1 MELAEPLTAA
11 RRGSDV
17 DARPAAGRWY
27 DPDSASFIDDR
38 ERDMGSVATGD
49 AARADYSP
57 LKRGG
62 RFSMKAAI
70 PSA

>member
-1 MELAEPLTAA
+1 MDLAEPLRAPHHRA
-11 RRGSDV
+11 DQ
-17 DARPAAGRWY
+17 DAQPAVGRWY

-38 ERDMGSVATGD
+38 ELGGGST
-49 AARADYSP
+49 YSP
-57 LKRGG
+57 LNRGG